1 MDTSQIYSSGI
12 LAKNEELIDA
22 KPGVMVAVAR
32 GIFVITNKR
41 VLFLKKP
48 GMLSKGLEVC
58 FECSLGA
65 IVSVSTE
72 GLVSKILNIQFRD
85 EDSTIPIYQFLAGS
99 KQEVEIIRQ
108 KILGAKAEYKE
119 KEVITAKTII
129 IEEAQK
135 KETADE
141 ILKKRLARGEITK
154 EEFHDK
160 IQRT

>member
-22 KPGVMVAVAR
+22 KPGVMIAVAR

-41 VLFLKKP
+41 VLFLKKSD
-48 GMLSKGLEVC
+48 LFSKGFNIV
-58 FECSLGA
+58 FEYSLGS
-65 IVSVSTE
+65 IMSVTTS
-72 GLVSKILNIQFRD
+72 GIISKYLDVQVKD
-85 EDSTIPIYQFLAGS
+85 EQASLPIYQFLIKP
-99 KQEVEIIRQ
+99 KQDVDILRQ

-119 KEVITAKTII
+119 KEVITAKTVI